1 MEKNM
6 LIAQFSQ
13 LLILLWKLSSV
24 FVLPLVMIGYVVVM
38 HHYDETFNF
47 STLDTGKNLHKWIVL
62 AIYLSYLLLWNRSN
76 KRVVSYLKK
85 LEY

>member
-1 MEKNM
+1 M

-24 FVLPLVMIGYVVVM
+24 FVLPLIMIGYVMLM
-38 HHYDETFNF
+38 HHYDAEFTFAE
-47 STLDTGKNLHKWIVL
+47 LDTGKNLHKWIVL
-62 AIYLSYLLLWNRSN
+62 AIYLAYLLLWNRSN